1 MAKCTNKKTSLNFM
15 PFLTASLAEVRH

>member
-1 MAKCTNKKTSLNFM
+1 MAECTNKKTSLNFM